1 MKRNHILLVL
11 VVLLSMVLTACAT
24 GVEPTATVV
33 VPPTVAA
40 TEEVVVT
47 DEVEATEEAEAV
59 ETEEAVATDEAVETE
74 EAAVTE
80 EADAVETEEA
90 EGTEVGMLTTQE
102 AVETEAVEADATEEV
117 EAVETEEVEAVETEE
132 VEAVETEEVEAV
144 ETEEVEADATEEVE
158 AVETEEVEAVETEEV
173 EAVETEEAVAT
184 DEAVVSGGGDVTSV
198 CLVTDVGRVNDGS
211 FNQSAYEGML
221 RAAEEFSLDE
231 TYIET
236 QNPAD
241 YAANIQT
248 CLDNGAG
255 VVVTVGFLIAD
266 ATLSAAEANP
276 DVYFIGVDQFFT
288 ADAPD
293 NVVGLQFRED
303 QAGFLAGAM
312 AGLVTESN
320 IIGGVYG
327 EEIPPV
333 IKFRHGFEAGARHV
347 NPDVELL
354 GVYISSFVA
363 PAEGAAAAENFIG
376 EGADVIFGAGGPTG
390 SGGILRA
397 AELGVKVI
405 GVDQDEYFT
414 TFGGGETPGSE
425 FIITSAVK
433 GVDEGVYQ
441 MLDALTEGNFE
452 WPTEGVYVL
461 DASVDGIG
469 FAPANG
475 ADVPEEVTEQVQA
488 IFEELKSGELETGID
503 PVTGALLDG
512 GEEVEA
518 VETEEAEAVETE
530 EAAVVETEEADMAAT
545 EEAAVVETEE
555 AADDMAATEEA
566 DAVATED
573 VEMAAT
579 EDAAADDMAATEEAD
594 DVVAGDMGE
603 TLDLSGTIT
612 SVCLVTDLGRIN
624 DGSFNQSAYN
634 GMALAA
640 EELSLD
646 STFIETQNVA
656 DYAANIQTC
665 LDNGA
670 EAVVTVGFLIAD
682 ATLAAAEANPDVYF
696 IGVDQFFTA
705 DVPDNIVGLQFRED
719 QAGFLAGAMAGLM
732 TESNV
737 IGGVYGEE
745 IPPVVKFRHGFEAG
759 ARYVNPD
766 VEILGVYIASFL
778 APAEGA
784 AAAEN
789 FIGEG
794 ADVIFGAGGP
804 TGSGGILRAAEL
816 GVKVIGVDQDEYFTT
831 FGGGETPGSEFIIT
845 SAVKAVDEGV
855 YQMLDALSAGNYQWP
870 TGGIYVLDASV
881 DGITFAPAN
890 AADVPE
896 EVTEQVQAIFE
907 ELKSGELET
916 GVDPVTGALLDGEA
930 SDEAEVEATEAV
942 EGEETPEATPES

>member
-59 ETEEAVATDEAVETE
+59 ETEEAVATEEAVETE

-102 AVETEAVEADATEEV
+102 ADATEEV
-117 EAVETEEVEAVETEE
+117 EAVETEEVEAVE
-132 VEAVETEEVEAV
+132 
-144 ETEEVEADATEEVE
+144 TEEVE

-518 VETEEAEAVETE
+518 VETEEAEAVE
-530 EAAVVETEEADMAAT
+530 T